1 MLSGWM
7 NTQCGVWICSL
18 GKWRVLEHSRKEW
31 TSQLTSRW
39 ATVKMTGSIRKTRL
53 DSLLMDAAMTC
64 EFTTREA
71 PPGPPEP
78 ASPASFTVAFS
89 VDRKRP
95 RLL

>member
-1 MLSGWM
+1 KGGLQLVRGGGGESPGRE
-7 NTQCGVWICSL
+7 GVP
-18 GKWRVLEHSRKEW
+18 
-31 TSQLTSRW
+31 LTSRW
-39 ATVKMTGSIRKTRL
+39 ATVKMTGSMRKTRL
-53 DSLLMDAAMTC
+53 DSLLMEAAMTW

-71 PPGPPEP
+71 PPGPPVP

>member
-1 MLSGWM
+1 GPRPSPGDMEDGG
-7 NTQCGVWICSL
+7 TPGGV
-18 GKWRVLEHSRKEW
+18 G
-31 TSQLTSRW
+31 TPQLTSRW
-39 ATVKMTGSIRKTRL
+39 ATVKMTGSMRKTRL
-53 DSLLMDAAMTC
+53 DSLLMDAAMTW

-89 VDRKRP
+89 VDKKRP

>member
-1 MLSGWM
+1 LQVIVSDGNRPTGSSARLSPGS
-7 NTQCGVWICSL
+7 G
-18 GKWRVLEHSRKEW
+18 
-31 TSQLTSRW
+31 TST
-39 ATVKMTGSIRKTRL
+39 TVKMTGSMRKTRL
-53 DSLLMDAAMTC
+53 DSLLMEAAMTW
-64 EFTTREA
+64 EFTTSAA

>member
-1 MLSGWM
+1 TPLHS
-7 NTQCGVWICSL
+7 SL
-18 GKWRVLEHSRKEW
+18 GTEQDS
-31 TSQLTSRW
+31 LTSRW
-39 ATVKMTGSIRKTRL
+39 ATVKMTGSMRKTRL

-71 PPGPPEP
+71 PPGPPGP
-78 ASPASFTVAFS
+78 ASPASLTVAFS

>member
-1 MLSGWM
+1 MQAGNMEGGGTPTEGGGCL
-7 NTQCGVWICSL
+7 T
-18 GKWRVLEHSRKEW
+18 
-31 TSQLTSRW
+31 QLTSRW
-39 ATVKMTGSIRKTRL
+39 ATVKMTGSMRKTRL

>member
-1 MLSGWM
+1 SPHPCAGGTLTSSCSGR
-7 NTQCGVWICSL
+7 L
-18 GKWRVLEHSRKEW
+18 
-31 TSQLTSRW
+31 LTSRW
-39 ATVKMTGSIRKTRL
+39 ATVKMTGSMRKTRL

-71 PPGPPEP
+71 PPGPPGP

>member
-1 MLSGWM
+1 M
-7 NTQCGVWICSL
+7 VWGECSL
-18 GKWRVLEHSRKEW
+18 GTRRMLDPQEGGGLPR
-31 TSQLTSRW
+31 LTSRW
-39 ATVKMTGSIRKTRL
+39 ATVKMTGSMRKTRL

-71 PPGPPEP
+71 PPGLPAP

>member
-1 MLSGWM
+1 MQWGWGRG
-7 NTQCGVWICSL
+7 TAWGQSTL
-18 GKWRVLEHSRKEW
+18 GPAGGRG
-31 TSQLTSRW
+31 TAQLTSRW
-39 ATVKMTGSIRKTRL
+39 ATVKMTGSMRKTRL

-71 PPGPPEP
+71 PPWPPTP

>member
-1 MLSGWM
+1 GD
-7 NTQCGVWICSL
+7 TEDAGTP
-18 GKWRVLEHSRKEW
+18 G
-31 TSQLTSRW
+31 W
-39 ATVKMTGSIRKTRL
+39 ATVKMTGSMRNTRL

-71 PPGPPEP
+71 PPWPPAP